1 MLVRIIIMPKKVRAS
16 KYPKGDP
23 RCVPVN
29 TYVRKVKSKE
39 TPSQEPALA
48 REPEPQSES

>member
-1 MLVRIIIMPKKVRAS
+1 MPKKVRAS

-29 TYVRKVKSKE
+29 TYVRKPK
-39 TPSQEPALA
+39 PAPA
-48 REPEPQSES
+48 PAPAPAPEPEPQPEE